1 MDSLSDTGVAAVT
14 PPPDSHASG
23 TEVVTRVHM
32 FMRSF
37 LSLARSRAHS
47 LSLSLSRARARSL
60 SSLSLASLTHSL
72 ILSLARARAL
82 SDFVFARARV
92 LPEQDRVAAYVSVSI
107 MIRYLHYRQCSCN
120 LQTRGPGVIERNTT
134 VQRGPRFGVGVISF

>member
-47 LSLSLSRARARSL
+47 LSLSLSRARARAL

-72 ILSLARARAL
+72 ILSRARAL
-82 SDFVFARARV
+82 SLTLSSPVRGCS
-92 LPEQDRVAAYVSVSI
+92 PEQDRVAAYVSVSI

>member
-37 LSLARSRAHS
+37 LSLAC
-47 LSLSLSRARARSL
+47 
-60 SSLSLASLTHSL
+60 SLSLARARALSLVSFSSFSHPLTHSL
-72 ILSLARARAL
+72 SRARAL